1 MKAVSTLRVYPS
13 IAPAN
18 GAGSR
23 GAPNRG
29 SLIGV
34 RDLGDVL
41 ELLHTSPDRWDT
53 LLLAGR
59 EWRHL
64 ARFNQAWEQSVAAMQ
79 RNSRVN
85 SMRSFAPALVP
96 GEPRELPETTVEQW
110 RLWHAKPDKIRAQFL
125 VGTATV
131 TAVLVGRQWWS
142 WTPGQGLR
150 TNGGD
155 PSSSHGRGPGE
166 VLVEGPN
173 LLSSLR
179 FHSVSRTTFLSR
191 SAYLVGA
198 TPATRDEHVPPFVLH
213 ALGAGADRYELVV
226 DAEVGVV
233 WRSQAELG
241 GDAFRVLEVDEVG
254 IDEPLEKNLFMGD
267 RLGA

>member
-34 RDLGDVL
+34 RELGDVL

-142 WTPGQGLR
+142 CTP
-150 TNGGD
+150 
-155 PSSSHGRGPGE
+155 SH
-166 VLVEGPN
+166 VLPPN
-173 LLSSLR
+173 VA
-179 FHSVSRTTFLSR
+179 HPHPT
-191 SAYLVGA
+191 
-198 TPATRDEHVPPFVLH
+198 H
-213 ALGAGADRYELVV
+213 
-226 DAEVGVV
+226 
-233 WRSQAELG
+233 
-241 GDAFRVLEVDEVG
+241 
-254 IDEPLEKNLFMGD
+254 
-267 RLGA
+267 RLWPT

>member
-110 RLWHAKPDKIRAQFL
+110 RLWHAKPDKLRAHFIYRTAT
-125 VGTATV
+125 GTAV
-131 TAVLVGRQWWS
+131 VLGPQCWS
-142 WTPGQGLR
+142 WTPPQR
-150 TNGGD
+150 PTPNWVA
-155 PSSSHGRGPGE
+155 PSSIHRPG
-166 VLVEGPN
+166 
-173 LLSSLR
+173 
-179 FHSVSRTTFLSR
+179 
-191 SAYLVGA
+191 
-198 TPATRDEHVPPFVLH
+198 
-213 ALGAGADRYELVV
+213 
-226 DAEVGVV
+226 
-233 WRSQAELG
+233 
-241 GDAFRVLEVDEVG
+241 
-254 IDEPLEKNLFMGD
+254 
-267 RLGA
+267 